1 MAFYSGFFN
10 SKGLDRTY
18 TAGDFTSYLSSI
30 ICNGILDT
38 YGQMF
43 KLTAASS
50 GLKVNLGTGKA
61 WVDGHYFVND
71 TNYSI
76 DLSAYQDESLSR
88 FVTIS
93 ILLDTSES
101 VRSVSLEILPGT
113 PADSPSLPSLPT
125 DENKTRLLLYA
136 VRIDPTAISL
146 TENDW
151 YDYRDD
157 DDYCGYCKCI
167 LGKCKVTELQFR
179 LAQLIA
185 ELKMNNDI
193 IAELSNQVE
202 TLRTDVYDTIGGII
216 EMGTCGENVNYA
228 LYSNG
233 KLLLHGTGPTYDYD
247 IGKSPFWERNDIRSL
262 VISEGITAIGSSVF
276 ERCVNMTSV
285 SFPNTLTA
293 IGERAFFMY
302 EHGGL
307 AALTIPASVTTLGE
321 KAFVNQNITSVI
333 LPETITSL
341 GTYTFMGCNKL
352 GTIRVEC
359 AEIPDFCFVQCGL
372 TNLTLSHNV
381 KKIGSNI
388 LNYTTLKELTYEGSL
403 DDWTSVTKYSNWD
416 QNLDNSGLRKVICLD
431 GYMEYDSENR
441 EWKMVKE

>member
-1 MAFYSGFFN
+1 MAFSCGFFN

-18 TAGDFTSYLSSI
+18 TAEDFTNYLSSI

-38 YGQMF
+38 YGQNF
-43 KLTAASS
+43 KLTAEPS

-61 WVDGHYFVND
+61 WIDGHYFIND
-71 TNYSI
+71 AIYSI
-76 DLSAYQDESLSR
+76 DLSSYQDESLSR
-88 FVTIS
+88 FVTIA

-113 PADSPSLPSLPT
+113 SADSPFLPSLPT
-125 DENKTRLLLYA
+125 NENKTRLLLYA
-136 VRIDPTAISL
+136 VRIDPTSNIL
-146 TENDW
+146 TESDW

-185 ELKMNNDI
+185 ELKKNNDM

-233 KLLLHGTGPTYDYD
+233 KLLLHVTGPTYDYD
-247 IGKSPFWERNDIRSL
+247 IGKSPFWERNYIRSL

-293 IGERAFFMY
+293 IRERAFFMY

-333 LPETITSL
+333 LPETLTSL

-403 DDWTSVTKYSNWD
+403 EDWTSVTKYSNWD